1 MDYPLDFRCPISMEV
16 MEDPVTIATGMT
28 YERKNIEKWFFAYKK
43 KTCPATMQS
52 VESFGI
58 TPNHTLKRLII
69 TWQSKGG
76 PGTPSSESRKSTERH
91 DEIVSLLEALES
103 SPFKVTSLKKL
114 RSMIETDDE
123 AKADFVQSG
132 GIGIVVQIASQVL
145 EDGSDF
151 SIFRACEEALGV
163 LHQLS
168 LSTEAKTL
176 ETLSKPEAV
185 KCVTAML
192 QRGSAEA
199 RSHAI
204 IILRNMAQS
213 ETHWTFILQD
223 HGIDLFKSLLELV
236 SDEICTRAS
245 SYALEVLVEMLSA
258 SKKSRV
264 RAIEAGAVCVLVELL
279 PESNRSKSEKI
290 LMLLKLLCECAE
302 GRLAMVDHGM
312 GIAAVTKKMLNVSN
326 AATKLS
332 VKILWLIGHFHPS
345 ERVLEEMLI
354 YGSVKKLLALLHI
367 DGRSSTKEKVI
378 KMFKMHCNSWQRCPC
393 FPNEMKDY
401 LGMVNSA

>member
-28 YERKNIEKWFFAYKK
+28 YERRNIQKWFFAYKK

-52 VESFGI
+52 VESFDV

-69 TWQSKGG
+69 AWQSEKR
-76 PGTPSSESRKSTERH
+76 PGNPLPAVRGSTERR
-91 DEIVSLLEALES
+91 EQIVTLLEMLES

-114 RSMIETDDE
+114 KLIIETDDE
-123 AKADFVQSG
+123 AKANFVQSG
-132 GIGIVVQIASQVL
+132 GIQIVVRIMNQVL
-145 EDGSDF
+145 EEGSDF

-163 LHQLS
+163 LHQLL
-168 LSTEAKTL
+168 LSEEAKIL
-176 ETLSKPEAV
+176 EKLSKPESM
-185 KCVTAML
+185 KCVAAML

-199 RSHAI
+199 RIHATT
-204 IILRNMAQS
+204 ILRQMAQS
-213 ETHWTFILQD
+213 ETHWTFVLQD

-290 LMLLKLLCECAE
+290 LALLKLLCECAE
-302 GRLAMVDHGM
+302 GRLAIVDHGM
-312 GIAAVTKKMLNVSN
+312 GIAAVTKKMLHVSS

-332 VKILWLIGHFHPS
+332 VKIVWLIGSFHPS

-354 YGSVKKLLALLHI
+354 CGSVKKLLALLHI

-378 KMFKMHCNSWQRCPC
+378 KMFKLHGQSWQRCPC
-393 FPNEMKDY
+393 FPNELKGY
-401 LGMVNSA
+401 VGMVNSA

>member
-1 MDYPLDFRCPISMEV
+1 MDYPLDFRCPISMEI
-16 MEDPVTIATGMT
+16 MEDPVTIATGVT
-28 YERKNIEKWFFAYKK
+28 YERQNIKKWFFAYKK

-52 VESFGI
+52 VESFDV
-58 TPNHTLKRLII
+58 TPNHTLKRLIVA
-69 TWQSKGG
+69 WRSEER
-76 PGTPSSESRKSTERH
+76 PGIPSPSAQRH
-91 DEIVSLLEALES
+91 EEIVTLLDTLES

-114 RSMIETDDE
+114 KSMIETNGE

-132 GIGIVVQIASQVL
+132 GVQIVVQIMTQVL
-145 EDGSDF
+145 EDRSDF
-151 SIFRACEEALGV
+151 SIFQACEEALGI
-163 LHQLS
+163 LYQLS
-168 LSTEAKTL
+168 LSEEAKIL
-176 ETLSKPEAV
+176 EKLSKPESI
-185 KCVTAML
+185 KCVAEML

-199 RSHAI
+199 RIHAI
-204 IILRNMAQS
+204 TILRQMAQS
-213 ETHWTFILQD
+213 KTHRTFVLQD

-245 SYALEVLVEMLSA
+245 SYALEVLVEVLSA

-290 LMLLKLLCECAE
+290 LALLKLLCECAE
-302 GRLAMVDHGM
+302 GRLAIVDHGM
-312 GIAAVTKKMLNVSN
+312 GIAAVTEKMLHVSN

-332 VKILWLIGHFHPS
+332 MKIVWLIGSFHPS

-354 YGSVKKLLALLHI
+354 CGSVKKLLVLLHI

-378 KMFKMHCNSWQRCPC
+378 KMFKLHGQSWQRCPC
-393 FPNEMKDY
+393 FPNELKDY
-401 LGMVNSA
+401 LGMVNCA